1 MSVSERPAHGGPQSL
16 FYATAITEGIP
27 RMVRGEGIYFWDED
41 GKRYTDVASGT
52 FLTNLGQGNERVL
65 RAMYDQGKQLT
76 FSYVR
81 NTRHDANEELT
92 ERVARLAGPGFER
105 VHLSSGGSEA
115 NEMAIKFLRQYA
127 VATGQPQRTR
137 IITLMPSFHG
147 ATFGAIA
154 MNGDLDAPALFGP
167 FATFSEKVPAPLTF
181 RSESPEAAARI
192 TAKALEEA
200 IDRVGGENVLA
211 FVCEPVG
218 GQSSGAN
225 VPDPLFFS
233 EVRRICDQHGIR
245 VIYDE
250 IMSAV
255 RSGKFLAAHFQ
266 PDAMPDLVVMA
277 KGLGAGYAPLGAVL
291 VPSSMVDELA
301 GLTGFNVSHTFNAN
315 PICCAAGVAVI
326 DEVVDRDLMGNA
338 ARMGEYLR
346 AGLNRLKDR
355 SPLIGDVRG
364 RGLLTGIELVADRDT
379 NATFGQ
385 GVDPGDRLRVHATKH
400 GILLYARR
408 QNGGRFGDWS
418 VIAPP
423 LIVTKDE
430 IDEIVEGIGLAVDDA
445 AAELLG

>member
-1 MSVSERPAHGGPQSL
+1 
-16 FYATAITEGIP
+16 
-27 RMVRGEGIYFWDED
+27 
-41 GKRYTDVASGT
+41 
-52 FLTNLGQGNERVL
+52 
-65 RAMYDQGKQLT
+65 
-76 FSYVR
+76 
-81 NTRHDANEELT
+81 
-92 ERVARLAGPGFER
+92 
-105 VHLSSGGSEA
+105 
-115 NEMAIKFLRQYA
+115 MAIKFLRQYA
-127 VATGQPQRTR
+127 VATGQPQRTK

-154 MNGDLDAPALFGP
+154 MNGDLDAPELFGP

-192 TAKALEEA
+192 TAAALEETIA
-200 IDRVGGENVLA
+200 RIGGENVLA

-291 VPSSMVDELA
+291 APATMVDELA
-301 GLTGFNVSHTFNAN
+301 GLTGFNVGHTFNAN

-326 DEVVDRDLMGNA
+326 DEVVDHDLMGNA
-338 ARMGEYLR
+338 ERMGERLR
-346 AGLNRLKDR
+346 AGLEGLKER

-364 RGLLTGIELVADRDT
+364 RGLLNAIELVADRET
-379 NATFGQ
+379 NATFGPD
-385 GVDPGDRLRVHATKH
+385 VDPGNLLRVNATRH

-408 QNGGRFGDWS
+408 QNGGKFGDWS

-423 LIVTKDE
+423 LIVTE
-430 IDEIVEGIGLAVDDA
+430 AEVDEIVERLGRTVDDT

>member
-27 RMVRGEGIYFWDED
+27 RMVRGEGIYFWDD
-41 GKRYTDVASGT
+41 NGKRYIDVASGT

-115 NEMAIKFLRQYA
+115 NEQAIKFLRQYA
-127 VATGQPQRTR
+127 VATGQPQRTK

-167 FATFSEKVPAPLTF
+167 FATFSEKAPLTY

-192 TAKALEEA
+192 TAKALEETIA
-200 IDRVGGENVLA
+200 RIGGENVLA

-233 EVRRICDQHGIR
+233 EVRRICDQHGIY

-266 PDAMPDLVVMA
+266 PDALPDLVVMA

-291 VPSSMVDELA
+291 APASMVDELA

-338 ARMGEYLR
+338 ERMGEYLR
-346 AGLNRLKDR
+346 AGLEGLKKR

-364 RGLLTGIELVADRDT
+364 RGLLNGIELVADRDT
-379 NATFGQ
+379 QATFGQ

-423 LIVTKDE
+423 LIVTTDE

>member
-16 FYATAITEGIP
+16 FYSTAITEGIP
-27 RMVRGEGIYFWDED
+27 RMVRGEGIYFWDEN

-65 RAMYDQGKQLT
+65 RAMYDQGRKLT

-127 VATGQPQRTR
+127 VATGHPERTR
-137 IITLMPSFHG
+137 VISLMPSYHG

-167 FATFSEKVPAPLTF
+167 FATFSEKVPAPLTY

-192 TAKALEEA
+192 TAKALSETIE
-200 IDRVGGENVLA
+200 RLGGETVLA

-225 VPDPLFFS
+225 VPHPLFFA

-266 PDAMPDLVVMA
+266 PDALPDLVVMA

-291 VPSSMVDELA
+291 APASMVDELA

-338 ARMGEYLR
+338 ERMGEYLR
-346 AGLNRLKDR
+346 AGLERLKER

-364 RGLLTGIELVADRDT
+364 RGLLNAIELVADRDT
-379 NATFGQ
+379 MATFGP

-423 LIVTKDE
+423 LIVTEAE

-445 AAELLG
+445 TAELLG

>member
-16 FYATAITEGIP
+16 FYSTAITEGIP
-27 RMVRGEGIYFWDED
+27 RMVRGEGIYFWDEN

-65 RAMYDQGKQLT
+65 RAMYDQGRKLT

-127 VATGQPQRTR
+127 VATGHPERTR
-137 IITLMPSFHG
+137 VISLMPSYHG

-167 FATFSEKVPAPLTF
+167 FATFSEKVPAPLTY

-192 TAKALEEA
+192 TAKALSETIE
-200 IDRVGGENVLA
+200 RLGGETVLA

-225 VPDPLFFS
+225 VPHPLFFA

-266 PDAMPDLVVMA
+266 PDALPDLVVMA

-291 VPSSMVDELA
+291 APASMVDELA

-338 ARMGEYLR
+338 ERMGAYLR
-346 AGLNRLKDR
+346 AGLERLKER

-364 RGLLTGIELVADRDT
+364 RGLLNAIELVADRDT
-379 NATFGQ
+379 MATFGP

-423 LIVTKDE
+423 LIVTEAE

-445 AAELLG
+445 TAELLG

>member
-16 FYATAITEGIP
+16 FYATSITEGMP
-27 RMVRGEGIYFWDED
+27 RMVRGEGIYFWDET
-41 GKRYTDVASGT
+41 GTRYMDVASGT

-81 NTRHDANEELT
+81 NTRHDANEALT

-137 IITLMPSFHG
+137 VITLMPSFHG

-154 MNGDLDAPALFGP
+154 MNGDLDAPELFGP
-167 FATFSEKVPAPLTF
+167 FATFSEKIPAPLTF

-192 TAKALEEA
+192 TVTALEETIA
-200 IDRVGGENVLA
+200 RIGGENVLA

-233 EVRRICDQHGIR
+233 EVRRICSEHGIR

-266 PDAMPDLVVMA
+266 PDALPDLVVMA

-291 VPSSMVDELA
+291 APATMVDELA
-301 GLTGFNVSHTFNAN
+301 GLTGFNVGHTFNAN

-326 DEVVDRDLMGNA
+326 DEVVDHDLMGNA
-338 ARMGEYLR
+338 ERMGERLR
-346 AGLNRLKDR
+346 AGLEGLKER

-364 RGLLTGIELVADRDT
+364 RGLLNAIELVADRET
-379 NATFGQ
+379 NATFGPD
-385 GVDPGDRLRVHATKH
+385 VDPGNLLRVNATRH

-408 QNGGRFGDWS
+408 QNGGKFGDWS

-423 LIVTKDE
+423 LIVTE
-430 IDEIVEGIGLAVDDA
+430 AEVDEIVERLGRTVDDT

>member
-1 MSVSERPAHGGPQSL
+1 
-16 FYATAITEGIP
+16 
-27 RMVRGEGIYFWDED
+27 MVRGEGIYFWDD
-41 GKRYTDVASGT
+41 NGTRYMDVASGT

-81 NTRHDANEELT
+81 NTHHDANEELT

-115 NEMAIKFLRQYA
+115 NEMALKFLRQYA

-137 IITLMPSFHG
+137 VITLMPSFHG

-167 FATFSEKVPAPLTF
+167 FATFSEKIPAPLTF
-181 RSESPEAAARI
+181 RSESPEAAARV
-192 TAKALEEA
+192 TAAALAETIER
-200 IDRVGGENVLA
+200 IGGENVLA

-225 VPDPLFFS
+225 VPHPLFFS
-233 EVRRICDQHGIR
+233 EVRRICSEHGIR

-291 VPSSMVDELA
+291 APASMVDELA
-301 GLTGFNVSHTFNAN
+301 GLTGFNVGHTFNAN
-315 PICCAAGVAVI
+315 PICCAAGVAVL
-326 DEVVDRDLMGNA
+326 DEVVDHDLMGNA
-338 ARMGEYLR
+338 ERMGERLR
-346 AGLNRLKDR
+346 AGLEGLKQR

-364 RGLLTGIELVADRDT
+364 RGLLNAIELVADRDT
-379 NATFGQ
+379 NATFGPD
-385 GVDPGDRLRVHATKH
+385 VDPGNLLRVNATRH

-408 QNGGRFGDWS
+408 QNGGLFGDWS

-423 LIVTKDE
+423 LIVTE
-430 IDEIVEGIGLAVDDA
+430 AEVDEIVERLGRTVDDT

>member
-27 RMVRGEGIYFWDED
+27 RMVRGEGIYFWDD
-41 GKRYTDVASGT
+41 NGKRYIDVASGT

-115 NEMAIKFLRQYA
+115 NEQAIKFLRQYA
-127 VATGQPQRTR
+127 VATGQPQRTKV
-137 IITLMPSFHG
+137 ITLLPSYHG
-147 ATFGAIA
+147 ATFGTIA
-154 MNGDLDAPALFGP
+154 MNGDLDAPPLYGP
-167 FATFSEKVPAPLTF
+167 FATFSEKIPAPLTC
-181 RSESPEAAARI
+181 RAESPAAAARASI
-192 TAKALEEA
+192 AALEETIA
-200 IDRVGGENVLA
+200 RLGGENVLA

-218 GQSSGAN
+218 GVSSGAN

-233 EVRRICDQHGIR
+233 EARRVCDEHGIKL
-245 VIYDE
+245 IYDE

-255 RSGKFLAAHFQ
+255 RSGKFLAAHFH
-266 PDAMPDLVVMA
+266 PDGRPDLAVMA
-277 KGLGAGYAPLGAVL
+277 KGLGAGYVPLGAVL
-291 VPSSMVDELA
+291 APAAMVDELA
-301 GLTGFNVSHTFNAN
+301 TLTGFNLAHTFMAN
-315 PICCAAGVAVI
+315 PICCAGGAAVI

-338 ARMGEYLR
+338 DRMGVYLR
-346 AGLNRLKDR
+346 AGLTRLMER
-355 SPLIGDVRG
+355 SPLVGDVRG
-364 RGLLTGIELVADRDT
+364 KGLLNAIELVADKDT
-379 NATFGQ
+379 MACYDAS
-385 GVDPGDRLRVHATKH
+385 VDPADRLRVHATRH
-400 GILLYARR
+400 GVLLYARR

-423 LIVTKDE
+423 LIITEAE
-430 IDEIVEGIGLAVDDA
+430 IDDLLERLGHALDDA
-445 AAELLG
+445 ATELLG

>member
-16 FYATAITEGIP
+16 FYSTAITEGIP
-27 RMVRGEGIYFWDED
+27 RMVRGEGIYFWDEN

-65 RAMYDQGKQLT
+65 RAMYDQGRTLT

-127 VATGQPQRTR
+127 VATGHPERTR
-137 IITLMPSFHG
+137 VISLMPSYHG

-167 FATFSEKVPAPLTF
+167 FATFSEKVPAPLTY

-192 TAKALEEA
+192 TAKALSETIE
-200 IDRVGGENVLA
+200 RLGGETVLA

-225 VPDPLFFS
+225 VPHPLFFA

-266 PDAMPDLVVMA
+266 PDALPDLVVMA

-291 VPSSMVDELA
+291 APASMVDELA

-338 ARMGEYLR
+338 ERMGEYLR
-346 AGLNRLKDR
+346 AGLERLKER

-364 RGLLTGIELVADRDT
+364 RGLLNAIELVADRDT
-379 NATFGQ
+379 MATFGP

-423 LIVTKDE
+423 LIVTEAE

-445 AAELLG
+445 TAELLG

>member
-27 RMVRGEGIYFWDED
+27 RMVRGEGIYFWDD
-41 GKRYTDVASGT
+41 NGKRYIDVASGT

-115 NEMAIKFLRQYA
+115 NEQAIKFLRQYA
-127 VATGQPQRTR
+127 VATGQPQRTK

-167 FATFSEKVPAPLTF
+167 FATFSEKIPAPLTY

-192 TAKALEEA
+192 TAKALEETIA
-200 IDRVGGENVLA
+200 RIGGENVLA

-233 EVRRICDQHGIR
+233 EVRRICDEHGIY

-266 PDAMPDLVVMA
+266 PDALPDLVVMA

-291 VPSSMVDELA
+291 APASMVDELA

-338 ARMGEYLR
+338 ERMGDYLR
-346 AGLNRLKDR
+346 AALEGLKKR

-364 RGLLTGIELVADRDT
+364 RGLLNGIELVADRET

>member
-16 FYATAITEGIP
+16 FYSTAITEGIP
-27 RMVRGEGIYFWDED
+27 RMVRGEGIYFWDEN

-65 RAMYDQGKQLT
+65 RAMYDQGRKLT

-127 VATGQPQRTR
+127 VATGHPERTR
-137 IITLMPSFHG
+137 VISLMPSYHG

-167 FATFSEKVPAPLTF
+167 FATFSEKVPAPLTY

-192 TAKALEEA
+192 TAEALSETIE
-200 IDRVGGENVLA
+200 RLGGETVLA

-225 VPDPLFFS
+225 VPHPLFFA

-266 PDAMPDLVVMA
+266 PDALPDLVVMA

-291 VPSSMVDELA
+291 APASMVDELA

-338 ARMGEYLR
+338 ERMGEYLR
-346 AGLNRLKDR
+346 AGLERLKER

-364 RGLLTGIELVADRDT
+364 RGLLNAIELVADRDT
-379 NATFGQ
+379 MATFGP

-423 LIVTKDE
+423 LIVTEAE

-445 AAELLG
+445 TAELLG

>member
-16 FYATAITEGIP
+16 FYATAITEGMP
-27 RMVRGEGIYFWDED
+27 RMVRGEGIYFWDEH
-41 GKRYTDVASGT
+41 GTRYMDVASGT

-81 NTRHDANEELT
+81 NTRHDANEALT

-115 NEMAIKFLRQYA
+115 NEMALKFLRQYA

-137 IITLMPSFHG
+137 VITLMPSFHG

-154 MNGDLDAPALFGP
+154 MNGDLERPRCSARSQPSPRD
-167 FATFSEKVPAPLTF
+167 PAPLTF
-181 RSESPEAAARI
+181 RSESPEPARI
-192 TAKALEEA
+192 TAAALSETIA
-200 IDRVGGENVLA
+200 RIGGENVLA

-233 EVRRICDQHGIR
+233 EVRRICSEHGIR

-266 PDAMPDLVVMA
+266 PDALPDLVVMA

-291 VPSSMVDELA
+291 APATMVDELA
-301 GLTGFNVSHTFNAN
+301 GLTGFNVGHTFNAN

-326 DEVVDRDLMGNA
+326 DEVVDHDLMGNA
-338 ARMGEYLR
+338 ERMGERLR
-346 AGLNRLKDR
+346 AGLEGLKER

-364 RGLLTGIELVADRDT
+364 RGLLNAIELVADRET
-379 NATFGQ
+379 NATFGSD
-385 GVDPGDRLRVHATKH
+385 VDPGNLLRVNATRH

-408 QNGGRFGDWS
+408 QNGGLFGDWS

-423 LIVTKDE
+423 LIVTE
-430 IDEIVEGIGLAVDDA
+430 AEVDEIVERLGRTVDDT